1 MSTASYIEYML
12 SLLSY
17 HKSEYK
23 KSNETIENICME
35 ANSLMEQDGRKSTQ
49 SVQLKKI
56 LTTLNTCRCCKRHQ
70 TNRPSLID
78 LEKGHNGDYPYSDTA
93 QNDKIKQ
100 CNCSCRH
107 TSRWIVRHIH
117 K

>member
-1 MSTASYIEYML
+1 ML

-17 HKSEYK
+17 HKSHYK
-23 KSNETIENICME
+23 ECNETIENICME
-35 ANSLMEQDGRKSTQ
+35 ANNLMEQNGRKSTQ

-56 LTTLNTCRCCKRHQ
+56 LITLNSCTCCERHQ
-70 TNRPSLID
+70 INRPSLID
-78 LEKGHNGDYPYSDTA
+78 LEKGHSGDYPYTDTSD
-93 QNDKIKQ
+93 KMKQ

-107 TSRWIVRHIH
+107 TSRWIVRQLH

>member
-17 HKSEYK
+17 NKSEYK

-35 ANSLMEQDGRKSTQ
+35 ANSLMDQDGRKSTQ

-56 LTTLNTCRCCKRHQ
+56 LMTLNSCTCCKRHQ

-78 LEKGHNGDYPYSDTA
+78 LEKGHSGDYPYTDTSQSDKM
-93 QNDKIKQ
+93 NY
-100 CNCSCRH
+100 CNCMCRH
-107 TSRWIVRHIH
+107 TSRWIVRYLNP
-117 K
+117 

>member
-1 MSTASYIEYML
+1 ML

-35 ANSLMEQDGRKSTQ
+35 ANDLMEQNGRKSTQ

-56 LTTLNTCRCCKRHQ
+56 LITLNSCTCCERHQ
-70 TNRPSLID
+70 INRPSLID
-78 LEKGHNGDYPYSDTA
+78 FKKGHSGDYTYSNET
-93 QNDKIKQ
+93 QNDKINR

-107 TSRWIVRHIH
+107 TSRWIVRQLHN
-117 K
+117 